1 LRFDQYPAAEKRQW
15 DSIVTRISNTLPADD
30 SCLAQLGSLGIF
42 SAKPL
47 KQVSRSSSS
56 L

>member
-1 LRFDQYPAAEKRQW
+1 MSAAL
-15 DSIVTRISNTLPADD
+15 TH
-30 SCLAQLGSLGIF
+30 CGSLGIF

-56 L
+56 LTKRQSITPFAAAALGFGVG